1 VSIHLVV
8 AVVQVGAVVV
18 EARRVVLLPQVRLTC
33 ARRQPFLVVDLDVAV
48 VTPNDEDD
56 DDKDDGDGDEP
67 YEHGQTEVRI
77 DEVLTPRAILQERV

>member
-1 VSIHLVV
+1 
-8 AVVQVGAVVV
+8 
-18 EARRVVLLPQVRLTC
+18 
-33 ARRQPFLVVDLDVAV
+33 VDLDVAV

>member
-1 VSIHLVV
+1 MSIHLVV